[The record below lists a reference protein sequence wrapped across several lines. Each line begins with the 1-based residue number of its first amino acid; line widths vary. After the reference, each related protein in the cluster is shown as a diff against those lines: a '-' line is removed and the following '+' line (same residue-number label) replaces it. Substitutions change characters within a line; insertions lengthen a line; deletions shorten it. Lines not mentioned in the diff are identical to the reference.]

1 MTGVASPKA
10 KAYEVNYFRDVGR
23 ANGETVST
31 SSSSFNVGGENEM
44 GCVLLLLAFQ
54 HGSIGT

>member
-1 MTGVASPKA
+1 MTHKRERSHDRSRVAKA

-31 SSSSFNVGGENEM
+31 SSSSFNVGG
-44 GCVLLLLAFQ
+44 
-54 HGSIGT
+54 

>member
-1 MTGVASPKA
+1 MTRVASPKA

-31 SSSSFNVGGENEM
+31 SSSSFNVGG
-44 GCVLLLLAFQ
+44 
-54 HGSIGT
+54 